1 VGTRITRHSALLPR
15 LGWVLVCLAAADA
28 RPVGAQQPFIDVI
41 AATQVATGDRDRLGG
56 QSQVAPNLGIRML
69 KPVFRSGTVAADL
82 DLTTRADKPVLG
94 QGVFSIDDL
103 KAGGLT
109 WTLGVGDLSAR
120 PVVADF
126 GFSNLFAPPV
136 TFIGSRVAAFSPKAA
151 IGVSGGRVTALRNIF
166 GTDTFP
172 VGQDVYQASATY
184 RRREG
189 LDLNARGSHVRGEGA
204 QAYTTRAETATN
216 LGGGARFRPHAW
228 LELVADGGYTRF
240 RRPGSS
246 RVEQSGSGIAGALLT
261 LPGGWLQV
269 NTQYLPLGTFPVF
282 NYPYLDRG
290 GVFAAGEI
298 DLGRVAR
305 LAAGAEWAKTVLDS
319 AANAEAG
326 VGLPPGTQTRG
337 YTGLSLRVAD
347 RSSLSV
353 RAEVGGREIRPSRF
367 GAGFTT
373 DSTVLTAEWHGA
385 FRTAN
390 TFLRYEHRNSADL
403 EKPEQGFLQD
413 DSTAQAYVALG
424 NRGQVFVQAM
434 FSRRH
439 DQGGEGQ
446 TLWQAGGG
454 AQLSLPR
461 SYLRLEANLSRTADR
476 ITGAISGRQM
486 LSAGFSTRIARRTH
500 LSLDCHLDHAP
511 LAGMSG
517 NPWITRT
524 MIRVTRSFPF
534 GSSRSVS
541 LEDGTPRGGPSG
553 QVGGIVF
560 VDWDGDGQYDPGE
573 EPAAGVGVTLGR
585 LGSATSGTDGRFSFT
600 GVPVGSRDVAL
611 DLSTLPASYDPPA
624 EMLRTVGVARHQKTE
639 VAFGLLPLGSIQGAV
654 YQDTD
659 KSGDLSESDLPLD
672 GAVVILDGGART
684 EVSRGGRLVFDEIRL
699 GPHTVSVLVDSLP
712 DGSLLGG
719 PSTSVVE
726 LVRGQTPNV
735 VFLVSM
741 EKRPEV
747 RKVFPPKKRL

>member
-1 VGTRITRHSALLPR
+1 
-15 LGWVLVCLAAADA
+15 
-28 RPVGAQQPFIDVI
+28 
-41 AATQVATGDRDRLGG
+41 
-56 QSQVAPNLGIRML
+56 
-69 KPVFRSGTVAADL
+69 
-82 DLTTRADKPVLG
+82 
-94 QGVFSIDDL
+94 
-103 KAGGLT
+103 
-109 WTLGVGDLSAR
+109 
-120 PVVADF
+120 
-126 GFSNLFAPPV
+126 
-136 TFIGSRVAAFSPKAA
+136 
-151 IGVSGGRVTALRNIF
+151 
-166 GTDTFP
+166 
-172 VGQDVYQASATY
+172 
-184 RRREG
+184 
-189 LDLNARGSHVRGEGA
+189 VRGGGA
-204 QAYTTRAETATN
+204 QAYTTLAKAATN
-216 LGGGARFRPHAW
+216 VGGGARYRPHAR

-240 RRPGSS
+240 RRLGSS

-269 NTQYLPLGTFPVF
+269 NAQYLPLGVYPVF

-305 LAAGAEWAKTVLDS
+305 LAAGVEWAKTVLD
-319 AANAEAG
+319 APANAEAR
-326 VGLPPGTQTRG
+326 VGLPPGIQTRG
-337 YTGLSLRVAD
+337 YTGLVVRVAD

-353 RAEVGGREIRPSRF
+353 RAEAGGREIRPSRF
-367 GAGFTT
+367 GTGFTT

-390 TFLRYEHRNSADL
+390 TFLRYEHRSSAEL
-403 EKPEQGFLQD
+403 EKPEQGFRQD
-413 DSTAQAYVALG
+413 DATAQAYVALS
-424 NRGQVFVQAM
+424 NSGQVFVQGM
-434 FSRRH
+434 FSRRL
-439 DQGGEGQ
+439 DQGGAGQ

-476 ITGAISGRQM
+476 LTGAIAGRQM
-486 LSAGFSTRIARRTH
+486 VSAGFSTRITRRTH

-511 LAGMSG
+511 LAGVSG
-517 NPWITRT
+517 SPWITRT

-541 LEDGTPRGGPSG
+541 LEGGVPRGGPSG
-553 QVGGIVF
+553 QIDGIVF
-560 VDWDGDGQYDPGE
+560 VDWDGDGQPDPGE
-573 EPAAGVGVTLGR
+573 EPAAGVGVTIGR

-624 EMLRTVGVARHQKTE
+624 ETFRTVGVVRHQKTG
-639 VAFGLLPLGSIQGAV
+639 VAFGLLPLGSIEGAV

-659 KSGDLSESDLPLD
+659 RSGDLSDGDLPLD
-672 GAVVILDGGART
+672 GAVVVLDEGART
-684 EVSRGGRLVFDEIRL
+684 EVSRGGRLAFDAIRL

-719 PSTSVVE
+719 PSTVGVE
-726 LVRGQTPNV
+726 LVRDRTPKA

-747 RKVFPPKKRL
+747 RKVFPPKK